1 MTNKEIYLSVEE
13 QNYLQDVI
21 KKGKHNSHEI
31 TRARVLLMLDRSG
44 KSDHVRY
51 KRTAEYANISVQAVY
66 NMRDEFLS
74 NHDVESYLTRKKRS
88 TPPVPAKLDGKAEA
102 NIIALACSKAPEG
115 YSRWTIRL
123 LTAKAIELQFVDSL
137 SPMTVQRLL
146 KKRNISLT

>member
-13 QNYLQDVI
+13 QNYLRDVV
-21 KKGKHNSHEI
+21 KNGMHNSHEI
-31 TRARVLLMLDRSG
+31 IRARVLLMLDRSG

-51 KRTAEYANISVQAVY
+51 KRTAEFANISVQAVY
-66 NMRDEFLS
+66 NMRDEFLA

>member
-1 MTNKEIYLSVEE
+1 MTNKEIYLTEEE
-13 QNYLQDVI
+13 QKYLRDII
-21 KKGKHNSHEI
+21 KNGVHNSHTI

-66 NMRDEFLS
+66 NMRDEFLG
-74 NHDVESYLTRKKRS
+74 NHDVEAYLTRKKRT
-88 TPPVPAKLDGKAEA
+88 TPPVPAKIDGRLEA
-102 NIIALACSKAPEG
+102 NIIAIACSKPPEG
-115 YSRWTIRL
+115 YSRWSIRL
-123 LTAKAIELQFVDSL
+123 ITAKAIELQYIDSL